1 MSRTVNPLKA
11 EIRRREILDA
21 AQACFEKR
29 G

>member
-21 AQACFEKR
+21 AQAC
-29 G
+29 